1 MDYLGSYP
9 PVVRLLISVTLTVG
23 ITLIFVRIFH
33 SRSVSLVFLKQP
45 SEQDPP
51 RHGDPEELYEPGKT
65 VDLAGRVIAIVMFA
79 FVFLLAFT
87 IGQFWNNVNQA
98 LDATQTES
106 ADFSRA
112 LILARALP
120 EDKGQATVVTALQQ
134 YRTDVITLEWPLLQ
148 AGDSK
153 GAYQART
160 ANGEALAKQLQQA
173 SKEGAFSVQGE
184 SDLSSAIEDMLS
196 DGTDRINALPDAS
209 TTGLIYIIGF
219 LAIMTLAV
227 IAAFQLARLSMHLLL
242 MALAAAVVGAL
253 MFTVVELSN
262 PYDGAEAVV
271 PLLVTSNL

>member
-45 SEQDPP
+45 TEQDPP

-112 LILARALP
+112 MILSRALP
-120 EDKGQATVVTALQQ
+120 EDKGQSTMVTALEQ
-134 YRTDVITLEWPLLQ
+134 YRMDVITLEWPYLQ
-148 AGDSK
+148 AGDPK

-160 ANGEALAKQLQQA
+160 ANGEALAKRLQQA
-173 SKEGAFSVQGE
+173 SKEGAFSVQG
-184 SDLSSAIEDMLS
+184 
-196 DGTDRINALPDAS
+196 G
-209 TTGLIYIIGF
+209 
-219 LAIMTLAV
+219 
-227 IAAFQLARLSMHLLL
+227 
-242 MALAAAVVGAL
+242 
-253 MFTVVELSN
+253 
-262 PYDGAEAVV
+262 
-271 PLLVTSNL
+271 SNLSAPFLIRA